1 MKREIKFRAWDVVD
15 KRMILPDIWMSRLCG
30 EGVSLEEILGNEEYA
45 VMQFT
50 GLKDKNGKEIYEGD
64 IVEFKEKHYDKPYS
78 FVVSWDDISASFVCN
93 DFKERY
99 YRWLSSMTIDTHFSI
114 KYEYK
119 KIVGNI
125 YENPELLK

>member
-64 IVEFKEKHYDKPYS
+64 VVRAWKDSQQDTSEPLGVIEYGDFNAVYYICFETRPENLMVMACDYDQLE
-78 FVVSWDDISASFVCN
+78 I
-93 DFKERY
+93 
-99 YRWLSSMTIDTHFSI
+99 I
-114 KYEYK
+114 
-119 KIVGNI
+119 GNI
-125 YENPELLK
+125 YENPELLNPPTK